1 MAPMKSPKSSHS
13 SSNYGEGIVRQA
25 NILASCYIGP
35 SGIPEVPST
44 GLPSP
49 PSSPPLA
56 ALTTTNQLALTPKAR
71 SSSSRGA
78 AVGRTGLGTS
88 PSENSAWH
96 RRRGGATLRIREECE
111 RFFCETLRAMFL
123 GERNAAMHGSGLASV
138 YYDNSSRN
146 NNSSSNNNR
155 SDGHARAMGQH
166 GQLTPP
172 DDFPIADETRMG
184 NRQGFGASGR
194 GGILGWL
201 EIWDYAGGSS
211 FRSFVS
217 EDARRGITSLFV
229 FFDAHS
235 ITRDLKQ
242 ALVALIELAE
252 GPFACSHMVICVE
265 RSIPEDEIHGL
276 TKGLQWAGFSLTT
289 LDFWTEGFDVLSNRW
304 LFMGM
309 EV

>member
-1 MAPMKSPKSSHS
+1 MAPMKSPKQNHS

-25 NILASCYIGP
+25 NILASCYGP

-71 SSSSRGA
+71 SSSTRGHS
-78 AVGRTGLGTS
+78 VGRRS
-88 PSENSAWH
+88 SAAAAAAHDSSAWH
-96 RRRGGATLRIREECE
+96 HRRGGATLRIREECE
-111 RFFCETLRAMFL
+111 RFFCETLRAMLL
-123 GERNAAMHGSGLASV
+123 GERNAALHGSGLASV
-138 YYDNSSRN
+138 Y
-146 NNSSSNNNR
+146 NNSNNHDNITDNNT
-155 SDGHARAMGQH
+155 SYMSHH

-172 DDFPIADETRMG
+172 DEFPIADETAMG
-184 NRQGFGASGR
+184 RRGFGAR
-194 GGILGWL
+194 GGVLGWL

-211 FRSFVS
+211 FRGFVA
-217 EDARRGITSLFV
+217 EDTSRETKSLFV

-252 GPFACSHMVICVE
+252 GPLACSHMVICIE
-265 RSIPEDEIHGL
+265 RSIPEEEGKGL

-289 LDFWTEGFDVLSNRW
+289 LDFWAPGLDVLSNRW